1 MTVTELRTP
10 ERKAP
15 VPKAGSYVHSIYETI
30 DALGGSA
37 TCAEVRD
44 LLPAAGGKQFKTNK
58 DTHHHVNSI
67 AVQLGYIVFNGSFST
82 KSNANITDEDYG
94 RAVYHIASAEHYE
107 TKRKTQLARA
117 NQNRKRRERQKQ
129 KLEARQ
135 ATEAEQS
142 RMSNAL
148 QKLRAKKPEAD
159 MRPQSIHAADN
170 NPPAPVTPAVT
181 PQPLTRTEVAL
192 ITGAACFISVSA
204 YALLEQFL

>member
-58 DTHHHVNSI
+58 DTHHHVTSI

-82 KSNANITDEDYG
+82 ESNANITDDDYG
-94 RAVYHIASAEHYE
+94 HAVYHIASAEHYE
-107 TKRKTQLARA
+107 TKRKTLLARA
-117 NQNRKRRERQKQ
+117 SQNRKRRERTKQ

-135 ATEAEQS
+135 AAAAEQS

-148 QKLRAKKPEAD
+148 QKLKAKKPEAD
-159 MRPQSIHAADN
+159 A
-170 NPPAPVTPAVT
+170 PAPVIPAVT
-181 PQPLTRTEVAL
+181 PPTVAPQPLTRTEVAL
-192 ITGAACFISVSA
+192 ITGTTCFISVSA

>member
-1 MTVTELRTP
+1 MTVTELRAQ

-15 VPKAGSYVHSIYETI
+15 APKAGSYVHSIYETI

-37 TCAEVRD
+37 TCAEVRE
-44 LLPAAGGKQFKTNK
+44 LLPAAGGKQFRTNK

-67 AVQLGYIVFNGSFST
+67 AITLGYIVFNESFDT
-82 KSNANITDEDYG
+82 RSNANITDDDYG

-107 TKRKTQLARA
+107 TKRKTLLARA

-135 ATEAEQS
+135 AAEAEQS
-142 RMSNAL
+142 RMSDAL
-148 QKLRAKKPEAD
+148 QKLKAKTLKPDA
-159 MRPQSIHAADN
+159 RPQSIHAADN
-170 NPPAPVTPAVT
+170 SAPAPVTPAVT

>member
-37 TCAEVRD
+37 TCAEVRE

-58 DTHHHVNSI
+58 DTHHHVTSI
-67 AVQLGYIVFNGSFST
+67 AKSLGYIVCNDKFST
-82 KSNANITDEDYG
+82 KSNANITDEQYG
-94 RAVYHIASAEHYE
+94 RAVYRIASAEHYE
-107 TKRKTQLARA
+107 AMRKAGLARA
-117 NQNRKRRERQKQ
+117 AQNRIRRERKKQ
-129 KLEARQ
+129 RLEARQ
-135 ATEAEQS
+135 AAGAEQS
-142 RMSNAL
+142 RMSSAL
-148 QKLRAKKPEAD
+148 QKLKAKKPEAD
-159 MRPQSIHAADN
+159 T
-170 NPPAPVTPAVT
+170 PAPVTPAVT
-181 PQPLTRTEVAL
+181 PPTVAPQPLTRTEVAL

>member
-37 TCAEVRD
+37 TCAEVRE

-58 DTHHHVNSI
+58 DTHHHVTSI
-67 AVQLGYIVFNGSFST
+67 AKSLGYIVCNDKFST
-82 KSNANITDEDYG
+82 KSNANITDEQYG
-94 RAVYHIASAEHYE
+94 RAVYRIASAEHYE
-107 TKRKTQLARA
+107 AMRKAGLARA
-117 NQNRKRRERQKQ
+117 AQNRIRRERKKQ
-129 KLEARQ
+129 RSEARQ
-135 ATEAEQS
+135 AAVAGQS

-148 QKLRAKKPEAD
+148 QKLKAKKPEPEPEAD
-159 MRPQSIHAADN
+159 T
-170 NPPAPVTPAVT
+170 PAPVTPAVT
-181 PQPLTRTEVAL
+181 PPTVAPQPLTRAEVAL